1 MTVISNGTNLINN
14 GTLDSAIPTGKMTLI
29 KTLTASGSSTL
40 SFVDGADSVVFRDTY
55 DIYVFKFI
63 NIHPAND
70 GVQFQVGF
78 RDAGTAY
85 DAIKTTT
92 FFQALHSEN
101 DANAEVGYTSSLD
114 LAQSTG
120 FQPLCES
127 LGSDADQNVSGE
139 LTIYNPA
146 STTFVKH
153 FLYSGNETHSN
164 DKIHSA
170 KVSGY
175 CNLSGYLDGVQ
186 FKMSSGNI
194 DSGQILL
201 FGIGG

>member
-1 MTVISNGTNLINN
+1 MTVVSNGTNLINN

-29 KTLTASGSSTL
+29 KTLTASGSGTL
-40 SFVDGADSVVFRDTY
+40 SFVDGQSSVVFRDTY

-63 NIHPAND
+63 NIHPATD
-70 GVQFQVGF
+70 GAKFQVGF

-92 FFQALHSEN
+92 VFNAVHNEAGNSSELSYQSGN
-101 DANAEVGYTSSLD
+101 D
-114 LAQSTG
+114 LAQSTN
-120 FQPLCES
+120 FQDLTRNTGNSNDES
-127 LGSDADQNVSGE
+127 CSGE

-153 FLYSGNETHSN
+153 FIAKTNSYFSN
-164 DKIHSA
+164 DQTENLFI
-170 KVSGY
+170 SGY
-175 CNLSGYLDGVQ
+175 CNLTGYLDGVQ

-194 DSGQILL
+194 DAGTIKMY
-201 FGIGG
+201 GIGG